1 MIVCLLSQS
10 SFKLF
15 QTIQRG
21 QVLQPEDKPSNSLLL
36 FAYLTSLR
44 VNKTIERNLLMI
56 ETCRNGLK
64 QTGSTGQ
71 TISSDEAKMKNAK
84 PQDIVRLYDIILQVN
99 QKI

>member
-1 MIVCLLSQS
+1 
-10 SFKLF
+10 
-15 QTIQRG
+15 
-21 QVLQPEDKPSNSLLL
+21 
-36 FAYLTSLR
+36 
-44 VNKTIERNLLMI
+44 MI

-99 QKI
+99 QLIYTNKCK